1 MAKKNVDETLEQPV
15 TVSSETVSENTKIR
29 ETQKP
34 VVDLTGEI
42 SGQWPGNTPHRVG
55 HFYFNLDK
63 LTLSEG
69 QKALIGSTAENFVF
83 ERVDAHGIEAPNVTT
98 DIEIMLD
105 DGDSMGRFVMEE
117 SSKLVKRVRNDKPTG
132 VMAGSFMS
140 KKKIFL
146 QMNNPP
152 VEKGRI
158 VVNFVGYLIE
168 PWR

>member
-1 MAKKNVDETLEQPV
+1 MAKKNVVENTETDQIFEKTTQPV
-15 TVSSETVSENTKIR
+15 A
-29 ETQKP
+29 
-34 VVDLTGEI
+34 DLTSEI

-105 DGDSMGRFVMEE
+105 DGNSMGRFVMEE
-117 SSKLVKRVRNDKPTG
+117 SSKLVKRVRNDNPTG